1 MRTPLI
7 IATLTALA
15 AGQVRDALPKCSL
28 DSLTTIAVDFSC
40 TLDNVPCLCRNA
52 DAISTAITPAIAA
65 NCSPADQ
72 ALFVDTAI
80 EICKQHGIPIDATES
95 AEVKPR
101 MEDALYPIMC
111 ADGICCKHILL
122 VQPRFTRVLIEIA
135 APAPTSII
143 YVTTLIPVV
152 PVSSTAYPVPPSE
165 PPCDS
170 TVVLT
175 RTTTIA
181 VTSKIGTMTVP
192 VTSKVVTSSHGY
204 NTASPIVSSSTASL
218 VYPTASPVYTSSSVF
233 ISPPYPTTSMGT
245 GYPTAIASVPAG
257 TGSYTP
263 SSGVPIYTNVAEA
276 VRVPVAVAGVVGLVG
291 MVL

>member
-1 MRTPLI
+1 M
-7 IATLTALA
+7 
-15 AGQVRDALPKCSL
+15 
-28 DSLTTIAVDFSC
+28 
-40 TLDNVPCLCRNA
+40 
-52 DAISTAITPAIAA
+52 
-65 NCSPADQ
+65 
-72 ALFVDTAI
+72 I
-80 EICKQHGIPIDATES
+80 EKAS
-95 AEVKPR
+95 
-101 MEDALYPIMC
+101 
-111 ADGICCKHILL
+111 
-122 VQPRFTRVLIEIA
+122 
-135 APAPTSII
+135 PAPTSII
-143 YVTTLIPVV
+143 YVTTFIPVV

-181 VTSKIGTMTVP
+181 VTSKIGTMTVTSTVA

-218 VYPTASPVYTSSSVF
+218 VYPTASPVYSSLF
-233 ISPPYPTTSMGT
+233 TSPPYPTTSMGT
-245 GYPTAIASVPAG
+245 EYPTAITSVPTG

-263 SSGVPIYTNVAEA
+263 PSGVPIYTNVAEA